1 MQGTAVVVEGKHE
14 ERADDHGYIS
24 RHFVRRYVLPE
35 HYNMEQLNSSLS
47 SDGVL
52 TITAPKKVT
61 IGLFGPCFANKIYVV
76 GVTHSKVNNCYTLNI
91 FWMFAKVLL
100 TESFLIVI
108 FSESRLMIVMIFS
121 NCDFRRCQDPENEL
135 S

>member
-1 MQGTAVVVEGKHE
+1 MFAIPKYVKFYRCIKFNNLHFNFIIEALKYIRFNFVFLKVQGTAVVVEGKHE

-52 TITAPKKVT
+52 TISAPKKV
-61 IGLFGPCFANKIYVV
+61 P
-76 GVTHSKVNNCYTLNI
+76 
-91 FWMFAKVLL
+91 
-100 TESFLIVI
+100 ESFLSLLAHRIYVGD
-108 FSESRLMIVMIFS
+108 SL
-121 NCDFRRCQDPENEL
+121 
-135 S
+135 